1 MHAENAAPQRKSR
14 AGRGRSSAVV
24 TATVVAGLTLA
35 ACSSGGTSSAD
46 GTSSPGA
53 KTVACPTGTGATAAG
68 APTAM
73 PSGNAGGITTAKTI
87 KKSDTGTSTVIDP
100 TGAQIR
106 CAASGITTTH
116 DITYSSPTTDGR
128 KTDLKLDIQVPTS
141 TSGKKPLVVYLTG
154 GGFVMADRTANPS
167 QRTYV
172 ADQGY
177 VVASIQYRT
186 TKDGATYKDAV
197 ADVKS
202 AIRYLRAHADTYSID
217 TDHVAVWGQSAGGY
231 LAAMTGATNGEKS
244 FDVGG
249 DLDQSSEVQGVV
261 DEFGPADLSKLAA
274 DYDTAAQK
282 ANYAPGNSAAQ
293 WVYGPGTR
301 KSIADRTSEVAA
313 ADPAT
318 HITSRTAPFVLF
330 HGSADNLVSPARPWT
345 STRLCAPREST
356 APATSSPA
364 RATATCPSPA
374 TPRPDSP
381 GPRGRRWATSS
392 TSWGSSSNSRT
403 QARVE
408 SRTALHHRAQSRN
421 PSRFVTQRAAGGHV

>member
-1 MHAENAAPQRKSR
+1 MRGENTV
-14 AGRGRSSAVV
+14 AGGKAWTGWTGRRRGSAIVAV
-24 TATVVAGLTLA
+24 TVAAGLTLV
-35 ACSSGGTSSAD
+35 ACSSGGSSSA
-46 GTSSPGA
+46 GSTSSPGA
-53 KTVACPTGTGATAAG
+53 KTAACPTGTSAAVAG
-68 APTAM
+68 TPTAM
-73 PSGNAGGITTAKTI
+73 PSGNAGGIAAAKTI
-87 KKSDTGTSTVIDP
+87 KKSDTSTSTVIDP
-100 TGAQIR
+100 KGAQIR
-106 CAASGITTTH
+106 CATSGVTTTH
-116 DITYSSPTTDGR
+116 DITYSSPTANGG
-128 KTDLKLDIQVPTS
+128 KSDLKLDIQVPTS

-154 GGFVMADRTANPS
+154 GGFVMADRTANLS

-202 AIRYLRAHADTYSID
+202 AIRYLRSNADKYSID
-217 TDHVAVWGQSAGGY
+217 PDQVAVWGQSAGGY

-244 FDVGG
+244 FDVGA

-293 WVYGPGTR
+293 WVYGPGTK

-318 HITSRTAPFVLF
+318 HITSKTAPFVLF
-330 HGSADNLVSPARPWT
+330 HGSADTLVSPSETLNLQTALRPKGID
-345 STRLCAPREST
+345 STRYVLTGAGHGDLSFTGDTSAGLPWST
-356 APATSSPA
+356 QETM
-364 RATATCPSPA
+364 
-374 TPRPDSP
+374 
-381 GPRGRRWATSS
+381 
-392 TSWGSSSNSRT
+392 
-403 QARVE
+403 
-408 SRTALHHRAQSRN
+408 
-421 PSRFVTQRAAGGHV
+421 GHIVDFLGQHLK

>member
-1 MHAENAAPQRKSR
+1 VSAEEEDMRGENTV
-14 AGRGRSSAVV
+14 AGGKAWTGWTGRRRGSAIVAV
-24 TATVVAGLTLA
+24 TVAAGLTLV
-35 ACSSGGTSSAD
+35 ACSSGGSSSA
-46 GTSSPGA
+46 GSTSSPGA
-53 KTVACPTGTGATAAG
+53 KTAACPTGTSAAVAG
-68 APTAM
+68 TPTAM
-73 PSGNAGGITTAKTI
+73 PSGNAGGIAAAKTI
-87 KKSDTGTSTVIDP
+87 KKSDTSTSTVIDP
-100 TGAQIR
+100 KGAQIR
-106 CAASGITTTH
+106 CATSGVTTTH
-116 DITYSSPTTDGR
+116 DITYSSPTANGG
-128 KTDLKLDIQVPTS
+128 KSDLKLDIQVPTS

-154 GGFVMADRTANPS
+154 GGFVMADRTANLS

-202 AIRYLRAHADTYSID
+202 AIRYLRSNADKYSID
-217 TDHVAVWGQSAGGY
+217 PDQVAVWGQSAGGY

-244 FDVGG
+244 FDVGA

-293 WVYGPGTR
+293 WVYGPGTK

-318 HITSRTAPFVLF
+318 HITSKTAPFVLF
-330 HGSADNLVSPARPWT
+330 HGSADTLVSPSETLNLQTALRPKGID
-345 STRLCAPREST
+345 STRYVLTGAGHGDLSFTGDTSAGLPWST
-356 APATSSPA
+356 QETM
-364 RATATCPSPA
+364 
-374 TPRPDSP
+374 
-381 GPRGRRWATSS
+381 
-392 TSWGSSSNSRT
+392 
-403 QARVE
+403 
-408 SRTALHHRAQSRN
+408 
-421 PSRFVTQRAAGGHV
+421 GHIVDFLGQHLK